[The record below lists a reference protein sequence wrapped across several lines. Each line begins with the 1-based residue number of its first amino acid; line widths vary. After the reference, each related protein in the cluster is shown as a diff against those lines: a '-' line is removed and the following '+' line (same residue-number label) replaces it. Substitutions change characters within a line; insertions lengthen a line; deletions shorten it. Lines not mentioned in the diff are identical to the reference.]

1 MPIQSRQ
8 GRIRAGDQ
16 ITEAEMEA
24 VRELNAARRVG
35 RRRAREQ
42 VPNDDGDDYGNNNAD
57 LEDRIV
63 ELEDYR
69 KRAIEMQRPYYAING
84 STRTADLLARL
95 ADVNNPPTSF
105 ERENILGM
113 LEVNNKFK
121 WWKRRHPNQ

>member
-42 VPNDDGDDYGNNNAD
+42 VPNNDGDDYGNNNAD

-63 ELEDYR
+63 ELENYR

-95 ADVNNPPTSF
+95 ADVDNPPTNF
-105 ERENILGM
+105 ERENILRA
-113 LEVNNKFK
+113 
-121 WWKRRHPNQ
+121 WR